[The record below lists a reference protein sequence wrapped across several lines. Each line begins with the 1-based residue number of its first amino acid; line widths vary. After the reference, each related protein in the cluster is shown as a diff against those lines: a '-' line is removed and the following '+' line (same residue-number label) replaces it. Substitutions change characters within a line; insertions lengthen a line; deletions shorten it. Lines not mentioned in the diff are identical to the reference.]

1 MQVPAI
7 GPGEHQLSQPDG
19 PAAPIGQGAI
29 APGIAELPA
38 RRVQRQPVRR
48 ERPERGRIEADIDT
62 LNAAARSMLAA
73 DGTQGVGDQVR
84 LPGSSRGF
92 QGGTLEVLEAPGG
105 LGSGRRGTDTAMIEH
120 TPRQVA
126 VKVSPEGDKL
136 ITSGAHYLHM
146 SKKDLV
152 EAAVAFYLDARR
164 EEMQAGMRELLSELD
179 GSRASRVAMLAGMT
193 RAELDAV
200 GGVDEDD

>member
-1 MQVPAI
+1 MTTM
-7 GPGEHQLSQPDG
+7 EH
-19 PAAPIGQGAI
+19 A
-29 APGIAELPA
+29 
-38 RRVQRQPVRR
+38 
-48 ERPERGRIEADIDT
+48 
-62 LNAAARSMLAA
+62 
-73 DGTQGVGDQVR
+73 
-84 LPGSSRGF
+84 
-92 QGGTLEVLEAPGG
+92 
-105 LGSGRRGTDTAMIEH
+105 
-120 TPRQVA
+120 PRQAA

-193 RAELDAV
+193 RAELDSV
-200 GGVDEDD
+200 GGVGEDN